1 MITDDAMFGLCDSCR
16 QDPARAC
23 NWNGA
28 LDDIEGCAVLRRIF
42 FDGEGI
48 EINSQELRDR
58 MAALVL
64 RMLQDEPPA

>member
-1 MITDDAMFGLCDSCR
+1 MIDDDEMLDLCDSCR
-16 QDPARAC
+16 QDAARPC

-28 LDDIEGCAVLRRIF
+28 LDDMEACAVLRRIF

-64 RMLQDEPPA
+64 RLLQDEPPT